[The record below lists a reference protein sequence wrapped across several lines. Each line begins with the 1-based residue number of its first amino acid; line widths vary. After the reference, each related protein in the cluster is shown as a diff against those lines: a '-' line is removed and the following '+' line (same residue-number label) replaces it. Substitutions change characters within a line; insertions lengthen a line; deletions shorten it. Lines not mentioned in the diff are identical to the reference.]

1 MMAGVTKIFGIHT
14 IISTLTLLT
23 ISFFILAVARNIKE
37 QALKSFGN
45 IIAML
50 IWVAAALIL
59 VTGIY
64 SASTGR
70 CSMKGKKGHKG
81 MGYKGYK
88 HHMMKK

>member
-1 MMAGVTKIFGIHT
+1 MMAGVTKIFGVH
-14 IISTLTLLT
+14 IILSTLMLLT
-23 ISFFILAVARNIKE
+23 VSFFILVVVRNIKE

-45 IIAML
+45 VIVML
-50 IWVAAALIL
+50 IWIAAALIL

-64 SASTGR
+64 GGSCSKMGKYGR
-70 CSMKGKKGHKG
+70 KG

>member
-1 MMAGVTKIFGIHT
+1 MAGVTKIFGIHT
-14 IISTLTLLT
+14 ILSTLMLLT
-23 ISFFILAVARNIKE
+23 VSFFILAVARNIKE

-45 IIAML
+45 VIAML
-50 IWVAAALIL
+50 IWIAAALIL

-64 SASTGR
+64 SASTCGYGKMGKYGR
-70 CSMKGKKGHKG
+70 KG